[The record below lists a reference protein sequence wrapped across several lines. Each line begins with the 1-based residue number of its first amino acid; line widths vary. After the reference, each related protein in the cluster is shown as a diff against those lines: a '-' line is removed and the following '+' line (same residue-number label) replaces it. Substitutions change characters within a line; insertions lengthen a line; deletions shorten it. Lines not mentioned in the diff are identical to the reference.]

1 VTEIRGSSLSAL
13 DRACR
18 NLNRPTVC
26 KVPGLCQTCDS
37 FNLHDEADQDLL
49 AGFCHPSTSTSSH
62 DTSEMMDALSPI
74 ADYPLT
80 QDHIDQYRRD
90 GFIVL
95 PDVVTGPVLDAL
107 RSAVEAAVEQETNA
121 APVERGKTLGTYE
134 KIFNQKVN
142 LWRRHANV
150 ARFTL
155 SRALGTIAAR
165 LEGVPMRI
173 WHDQALFKAPGLGE
187 NKTPWHQDA
196 VYWPHQDR
204 WRQTTIWLALRDA
217 TARNGCMSFLPGT
230 QGLGPMEPIN
240 LADPADIFADAPHLS
255 AIKPTICPLTAGSAT
270 FHNGLSWHYAGP
282 NRSDAVREAYAIIFM
297 PDGTVFDGK
306 PHIVTDDLG
315 LSVGDR
321 LQGETFPLV
330 S

>member
-1 VTEIRGSSLSAL
+1 MNAY
-13 DRACR
+13 
-18 NLNRPTVC
+18 
-26 KVPGLCQTCDS
+26 
-37 FNLHDEADQDLL
+37 
-49 AGFCHPSTSTSSH
+49 
-62 DTSEMMDALSPI
+62 SPI

-95 PDVVTGPVLDAL
+95 PDVVTGAKLDAL
-107 RSAVEAAVEQETNA
+107 RAAVEAAVEAESGTA
-121 APVERGKTLGTYE
+121 RAEPGKTLGSYE

-142 LWRRHANV
+142 IWRRHAAV
-150 ARFTL
+150 AEFTL

-173 WHDQALFKAPGLGE
+173 WHDQALFKEPGLGD

-204 WRQTTIWLALRDA
+204 WRQTTIWLALKDA

-230 QGLGPMEPIN
+230 HALGPMAAVN
-240 LADPADIFADAPHLS
+240 LADPADIFANAPHL
-255 AIKPTICPLTAGSAT
+255 AANKPVICPLTAGSAT
-270 FHNGLSWHYAGP
+270 FHNGLSWHFAGP
-282 NRSDAVREAYAIIFM
+282 NKSDAVREAYAVIFM
-297 PDGTVFDGK
+297 PDGTSFDGK

-315 LSVGDR
+315 LAVGDT
-321 LQGETFPLV
+321 LKGDLFPLV